1 MHNEVKKDWPL
12 LYSED
17 VTEIKVDRAKQ
28 RICVNGQPNGTGIDS
43 KKKNPIKNKKLP
55 KVIVAHVLKG
65 HGKEKIFP
73 INLEIFL
80 LPFVF

>member
-1 MHNEVKKDWPL
+1 MD
-12 LYSED
+12 S
-17 VTEIKVDRAKQ
+17 Q
-28 RICVNGQPNGTGIDS
+28 TGLELIVR
-43 KKKNPIKNKKLP
+43 KKNPIKNKKLP